1 MLLIDDYD
9 KPKIIKCIC
18 TLSFSEIAQVKL
30 ANMTSY
36 FAYRGRNLDIKWI
49 NLFKRNFCS
58 LSENN
63 HEEKY

>member
-1 MLLIDDYD
+1 MLLIEDYG
-9 KPKIIKCIC
+9 KPKIIKCSC

-36 FAYRGRNLDIKWI
+36 FAFGGRNLDINWI
-49 NLFKRNFCS
+49 NLFKRNYCS